1 LFSITCTTLRSVD
14 KTPYFILPPNTQLK
28 IFGKFSGIVYLCK
41 KTTMD
46 YSMIMFFGMVVVTFG
61 VTILHEYI
69 TEKRNKI
76 EEHDNNR

>member
-1 LFSITCTTLRSVD
+1 
-14 KTPYFILPPNTQLK
+14 
-28 IFGKFSGIVYLCK
+28 
-41 KTTMD
+41 MD